1 MAPSAHSKFSFSG
14 SHRWIEDACPASVR
28 MSQGY
33 PEQSNPSA
41 ERGTAAHG
49 LGEFV
54 LRLGFDIRQMLGME
68 FNNIAVDYK
77 MIDDVFVYTSYVN
90 QMTAKYGTKPLL
102 EQRVVMSSLGR
113 DDVYGTSDCN
123 FLVPEQGIVEV
134 TDYKNGYGIVEVDN
148 NPQTIGY
155 AIAALDT
162 FQMWDRVHTVRNTI
176 VQPNGNHV
184 DGPVRT
190 AVYPVRVLHDW
201 REKFRRSVALAEDK
215 SQKPKAGEHCYYC
228 PAQANCRARIEWVLD
243 HAFVTV
249 PFEELS
255 IPELELIYR
264 EIGSTKAF
272 LEKVEERVFNLA
284 MRGRRFDGYKV
295 VQSYGRAEC
304 KDESALVDEAVALG
318 KTYDQLY
325 NTKLKSKTD
334 LKRVLPHN
342 VVNKHFVSPEP
353 GKKLVPMHDN
363 SPAIRIQPATEAF
376 AAFKIEG

>member
-113 DDVYGTSDCN
+113 DDVYGTLDLG
-123 FLVPEQGIVEV
+123 FIVLRDRTLEIG
-134 TDYKNGYGIVEVDN
+134 DYKNGYATVEVLN
-148 NPQTIGY
+148 NSQEIGY
-155 AIAALDT
+155 SIATMDT
-162 FQMWDRVHTVRNTI
+162 FDLWDKIDTVKNTI
-176 VQPNGNHV
+176 VQPNGNHI
-184 DGPVRT
+184 DGPVRSAT
-190 AVYPVRVLHDW
+190 YPISVMYDW
-201 REKFRRSVALAEDK
+201 QAKYKRSVALAEDK

-243 HAFVTV
+243 HAYVTV
-249 PFEELS
+249 PFDELS

-264 EIGSTKAF
+264 EIGSTKVF

-318 KTYDQLY
+318 KTHDQLY

-342 VVNKHFVSPEP
+342 VVNKHFISPEP